1 MVDTSHLSGES
12 EQGDNDG
19 FAQGLQGQSDE
30 IRVVLKIADLGFKN
44 TLLFLWG
51 ETEKIFTQKTIKN
64 NT

>member
-44 TLLFLWG
+44 TLLFL
-51 ETEKIFTQKTIKN
+51 
-64 NT
+64 

>member
-1 MVDTSHLSGES
+1 MVDTSYLPGEP

-44 TLLFLWG
+44 TLLFP
-51 ETEKIFTQKTIKN
+51 
-64 NT
+64 